1 MGRVSAAEPTRAAEP
16 TEGAGSTDVARPL
29 VDSFGRVHRDLRISV
44 TDRCNFRCTYCMP
57 EEGMAWLPRSEVLTF
72 EELERV
78 ARLLVERHGIRSIRL
93 TGGEPTVRAHLPVLV
108 SKLAV
113 LPVDLALTTNGATLR
128 LCAADLAV
136 AGLRRVNVSLD
147 SLRPER
153 FAEMTRR
160 DELATVL
167 DGIDAA
173 LEAGLQPVKVNV
185 VVVRGVND
193 DEVVDLARFGR
204 DRGVTVRFIEF
215 MPLDGGEG
223 WAADQVVT
231 QAEILERVGAAFPLT
246 AIQRGSEP
254 AERFR
259 YLDGRGEVGVI
270 PSVSQPF
277 CEQCDRIRLTAD
289 GQLRSCLF
297 SLEDH
302 DLRGVLRNGGSDD
315 ELSTAIE
322 ACVGAKW
329 AGHAI
334 NQVQFIRP
342 RRSMSQIGG

>member
-1 MGRVSAAEPTRAAEP
+1 MTAVHEREVP
-16 TEGAGSTDVARPL
+16 RPL
-29 VDSFGRVHRDLRISV
+29 VDGFGRVHRDLRISV

-57 EEGMAWLPRSEVLTF
+57 EEGMTWLPRDEVLTF
-72 EELERV
+72 EELGRV
-78 ARLLVERHGIRSIRL
+78 ARVLVERHGIDAIRL
-93 TGGEPTVRAHLPVLV
+93 TGGEPTVRAHLPTLV
-108 SKLAV
+108 AKLAV
-113 LPVDLALTTNGATLR
+113 LPVDLALTTNGATL
-128 LCAADLAV
+128 ATVAPGLAG

-153 FAEMTRR
+153 FAALTRR
-160 DELATVL
+160 DQLQDVL

-173 LEAGLQPVKVNV
+173 VAAGLHPVKVNV

-193 DEVVDLARFGR
+193 DEIVDLARYGR
-204 DRGVTVRFIEF
+204 DRGVTVRFIEW
-215 MPLDGGEG
+215 MPLEADGS
-223 WAADQVVT
+223 WTNDQVVT
-231 QAEILERVGAAFPLT
+231 QAEILQRIAAVFPLE
-246 AIQRGSEP
+246 AVQRGSEP

-259 YLDGRGEVGVI
+259 YLDGGGEVGVI
-270 PSVSQPF
+270 PSVTRPF

-297 SLEDH
+297 ALEDH
-302 DLRGVLRNGGSDD
+302 DLRSVLRSGGTDDDLSD
-315 ELSTAIE
+315 AIE

-334 NQVQFIRP
+334 NQVQFVRP

>member
-1 MGRVSAAEPTRAAEP
+1 MSEPEVP
-16 TEGAGSTDVARPL
+16 RPL

-57 EEGMAWLPRSEVLTF
+57 EEGMTWLPKSEVLTF

-78 ARLLVERHGIRSIRL
+78 ARVLVEQHGIRSIRL

-108 SKLAV
+108 AKLAA
-113 LPVDLALTTNGATLR
+113 LPIDLALTTNGATLR
-128 LCAADLAV
+128 SVAPALAE

-153 FAEMTRR
+153 FAALTRR
-160 DELATVL
+160 DQLDDVLA
-167 DGIDAA
+167 GIDAA
-173 LEAGLQPVKVNV
+173 VGAGLAPVKVNV
-185 VVVRGVND
+185 VIVRGVND
-193 DEVVDLARFGR
+193 DELVDLARYGR
-204 DRGVTVRFIEF
+204 DRGVTVRFIEW
-215 MPLDGGEG
+215 MPLDGGDA
-223 WAADQVVT
+223 WSNDQVVT
-231 QAEILERVGAAFPLT
+231 QAEIVARIGAAFPLEPV
-246 AIQRGSEP
+246 QRGSEP

-259 YLDGRGEVGVI
+259 YLDGVGEVGVI
-270 PSVSQPF
+270 PSVTRPF

-302 DLRGVLRNGGSDD
+302 DLRTILRSGGTDADLSD
-315 ELSTAIE
+315 AIE

-334 NQVQFIRP
+334 NQVHFVKP